1 MNKSYIIFFFL
12 LKQSKIVQLF
22 FIVYKINIFQENC
35 VNKNK

>member
-1 MNKSYIIFFFL
+1 M

-22 FIVYKINIFQENC
+22 FIVYKILFNIFQENC